1 MQLKYR
7 NRIPTVEEVDIAVTE
22 YLKSTTDVIDGDNGE
37 TFCKIEEEN
46 GAVPADNGEEM
57 LAAPQRLVPGLTPLA
72 VPARRLRGK
81 NTPLMEI
88 NKSESRDDL
97 ESSVPGIETLSFIN
111 LDQSIP
117 VASAESTPRAPTAV
131 FRGIGLVQE
140 YSTGVN
146 LQKGNLNINFQWIMW
161 GLLPGHQTAPVLPLA
176 AKPFDDLVP
185 P

>member
-81 NTPLMEI
+81 STPL
-88 NKSESRDDL
+88 KGESWARRR
-97 ESSVPGIETLSFIN
+97 S
-111 LDQSIP
+111 
-117 VASAESTPRAPTAV
+117 
-131 FRGIGLVQE
+131 
-140 YSTGVN
+140 
-146 LQKGNLNINFQWIMW
+146 
-161 GLLPGHQTAPVLPLA
+161 
-176 AKPFDDLVP
+176 
-185 P
+185 